1 MFRLLGP
8 AAASFAI
15 CLLAIF
21 ALRPIAIAV
30 DLIDRPGGRKT
41 HHGEVPIVGGLAMY
55 LGIVFGIGI
64 LPLPGAPGA
73 PFLAACTILV
83 TIGLFDDRFDLSPYT
98 RLPAQI
104 GAAIVLL
111 VGTGT
116 IVQSLGDPIGI
127 GEVHLTAVAAPLFTI
142 MMIVAAINAF
152 NMLDGM
158 DGLAG
163 TMALNALV
171 ALGVLSWISGLET
184 AATLCLIISASIC
197 AFLIFN
203 LPSARN
209 RRMRCFMGDAGST
222 LLGLSVAWLCI
233 YASQS
238 KALAPALDISP
249 VTTLWVVALPL
260 YELFWTTIRR
270 LVRGVSPFKADRDHF
285 HHLLLKAGFGVR
297 AAFGIFVGLAAVLA
311 TIGIMAHYS
320 ELPERYSFL
329 LLVLCGIGLVC
340 LMYRAD
346 LLWKLVPASIRR
358 ARQVEPAGSPADPS

>member
-1 MFRLLGP
+1 MFRVFGP
-8 AAASFAI
+8 AAASFSV

-41 HHGEVPIVGGLAMY
+41 HHGDVPIVGGLAMF
-55 LGIVFGIGI
+55 LGIVFGVSI
-64 LPLPGAPGA
+64 LPIPGAPGA

-83 TIGLFDDRFDLSPYT
+83 TIGLFDDRFDLSPFT

-104 GAAIVLL
+104 AAAIVLL

-116 IVQSLGDPIGI
+116 VIKSIGDPFGI
-127 GEVHLTAVAAPLFTI
+127 GEIYLATLTAPIFTVMI
-142 MMIVAAINAF
+142 IVAAINAF

-163 TMALNALV
+163 TMALNALL
-171 ALGVLSWISGLET
+171 ALSVLSWMGGLET
-184 AATLCLIISASIC
+184 ASTLCLVIAASVC
-197 AFLIFN
+197 AFLLFN

-233 YASQS
+233 FVSQ
-238 KALAPALDISP
+238 AAPEGAGLNVSP
-249 VTTLWVVALPL
+249 VTTLWAVAVPL
-260 YELFWTTIRR
+260 YELFWTTLRR
-270 LVRGVSPFKADRDHF
+270 LFRGVSPFKADRDHF

-297 AAFGIFVGLAAVLA
+297 AAFGIFVALAGVLA
-311 TIGIMAHYS
+311 TIGVIANS
-320 ELPERYSFL
+320 IELADSYSFL
-329 LLVLCGIGLVC
+329 LLVGCGVAVVC

-346 LLWKLVPASIRR
+346 VLWKLMPASWRR
-358 ARQVEPAGSPADPS
+358 RSVVEPPRPSVDSP